1 MSGSCWISPDKG
13 DDLADGLRIIEIE
26 IEDVGRA
33 RPISNRAWR
42 EAVGEVCD
50 SLGIGSLACSDDAG
64 WQRRR
69 RTGSGAA
76 GAALL

>member
-1 MSGSCWISPDKG
+1 MSGSCWISPDQD
-13 DDLADGLRIIEIE
+13 DDLADGLRIIE

-50 SLGIGSLACSDDAG
+50 SPGIGSLACSDDVG
-64 WQRRR
+64 WQRRH
-69 RTGSGAA
+69 RTGLGAA

>member
-1 MSGSCWISPDKG
+1 MSGSYWISPDKD

-33 RPISNRAWR
+33 GPISNRAWR

-50 SLGIGSLACSDDAG
+50 RLGIGSLACSDDVG
-64 WQRRR
+64 WHRRH